1 MRINFT
7 DAPRKNFPQK
17 TLLKVCI
24 KMTCEIFKMKPI
36 ELSYIFVS
44 DQWLLEMNKEYLNHD
59 YFTDIITFDN
69 SEETG
74 EIEGDIFISRDRV
87 EENGKTIGTGIED
100 EYVRVIGHGLL
111 HLCGLKDKTKAESME
126 MRKRENEFIA
136 LYNSLKFN
144 PGN

>member
-69 SEETG
+69 SEEEG
-74 EIEGDIFISRDRV
+74 IVEGDIFVSLDRIRENANELNKPF
-87 EENGKTIGTGIED
+87 EEELF
-100 EYVRVIGHGLL
+100 RVLAHGVL
-111 HLCGLKDKTKAESME
+111 HLVGYDDINDEQELE
-126 MRKRENEFIA
+126 MREKED
-136 LYNSLKFN
+136 LYLSQL
-144 PGN
+144 